1 MISLEFSLRLC
12 GPLIKCLSEV
22 DASLLYA
29 ATGFVDAEAVETVS
43 GAAEEVKIVVGDF
56 AVPRA
61 VYERWREAV
70 RVYPG
75 HVGNLYIGR
84 RGLVSGGAPLV
95 AKWMYSRVAANL
107 AAVLP
112 PAAVKELEEY
122 FHAKLWSKALPLTE
136 DAVVDA
142 SAEVILRSP
151 YARDAKRANEALA
164 EALGRDLARCFTA
177 FHPGSCARLVAN
189 ALRKKYSN
197 CEAEEVC
204 AAADVHKRVS
214 PRRLLSAPDDA
225 YLAGHPV
232 CWIRSLA
239 ANILE
244 ERRSFKSG
252 IEAYTAMLT
261 SAAETCRG
269 ELKRLAEEELAKLQD
284 EAYRNEA
291 MWTIPYRLL
300 PLALTLPAVGCRI
313 EGKTRRDGRS
323 IRQIHCH

>member
-1 MISLEFSLRLC
+1 MISLGLSLC

-29 ATGFVDAEAVETVS
+29 ATGFVDAEAVEVVS
-43 GAAEEVKIVVGDF
+43 STAEEVKIVVGDF

-61 VYERWREAV
+61 VYERWREVV

-75 HVGNLYIGR
+75 HAGNLYIGR
-84 RGLVSGGAPLV
+84 RGFVSGGAPLV
-95 AKWMYSRVAANL
+95 AKWLYSGGAVNF

-112 PAAVKELEEY
+112 PAAVKEVEEY
-122 FHAKLWSKALPLTE
+122 FHTKLWSRSLPLTE
-136 DAVVDA
+136 DATVDA
-142 SAEVILRSP
+142 AAESLLRSP
-151 YARDAKRANEALA
+151 YARDASRANEALA
-164 EALGRDLARCFTA
+164 EALGGDLARCFMA
-177 FHPGSCARLVAN
+177 FDPGSCARLVAN
-189 ALRKKYSN
+189 ALRKRYGR

-214 PRRLLSAPDDA
+214 PRRLLSAPDNA

-232 CWIRSLA
+232 CWIRSFATSL
-239 ANILE
+239 LE
-244 ERRSFKSG
+244 NRRSFRSG
-252 IEAYTAMLT
+252 IEAYIAMLA

-284 EAYRNEA
+284 EVYRNEA

-313 EGKTRRDGRS
+313 ESKMRRDGRS